1 MNEFTIN
8 CKGDLVNLSTP
19 KVMGILN
26 LTPDSFYD
34 GGKYKTDRAILT
46 QAEKMLAESADFIDL
61 GAYSSRPGAAYVSV
75 VEEKKRLLPILNI
88 LLKEFPNLCLSVDT
102 FRAEVARAAVENGAA
117 MINDISGGHLD
128 RDMLQTVGRLKV
140 PYIMMHMRGTPDTM
154 QRFTNYEDLIV
165 EMRCYFAERIATA
178 REHGIQDII
187 VDPGFGFSKTR
198 VQNFELMKK
207 LELFHVFDL
216 PLLVGVSRK
225 SMVYKTLNIEPE
237 DALNGTTVLHTVA
250 LQKGTHILRVHD
262 VKEAIETIKIMKALL

>member
-8 CKGDLVNLSTP
+8 CKGDLVDLSTP

-117 MINDISGGHLD
+117 IINDISGGHLD

-165 EMRCYFAERIATA
+165 EMRCYFAEQIATA